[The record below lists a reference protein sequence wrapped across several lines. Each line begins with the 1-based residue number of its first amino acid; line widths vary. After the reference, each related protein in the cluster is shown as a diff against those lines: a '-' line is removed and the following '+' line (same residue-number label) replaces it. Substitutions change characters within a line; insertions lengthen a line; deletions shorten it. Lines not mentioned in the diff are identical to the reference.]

1 MERACDLQCVK
12 VNKKLQKSDEI
23 DITNIGYPRN
33 MFGFSDGPLQ
43 ISTSASGPVLAHT
56 VVLMLLC
63 RLVEM
68 YDKTMT
74 TLAHI
79 VLDLQRSKLYSAF

>member
-33 MFGFSDGPLQ
+33 TFGFSDGPLQ
-43 ISTSASGPVLAHT
+43 ISTSASGPVLVHT
-56 VVLMLLC
+56 VVLMLFHQ
-63 RLVEM
+63 LVEM
-68 YDKTMT
+68 CDKAMVA
-74 TLAHI
+74 LAYI